1 MVTTTQRVPQLQ
13 APVAGEAG
21 KSCLIRIYPAGIQEG
36 LIDLPGDHRFII
48 GRGSECD
55 LELPDSAVSRQHA
68 CIELNGGRY
77 HLVDLG
83 STNGTYVNDK
93 LVRDRLLVSGDFIR
107 VGTHIMKFLS
117 SDHIETQYHE
127 TIYSMMITDGLTGIH
142 NKRYFLEALER
153 EIVRSQRH
161 RRPLSLAILDIDRF
175 KQLND
180 TYGHLA
186 GDAVLREMCNRI
198 KTTIRKDEVFARY
211 GGEEFVVVLPEAT
224 HKDALGVAERLRLL
238 VADIPFI
245 IDSVQIQ
252 VTISIGLSQTCGG
265 EDIDSATLLARA
277 DQNLYQA
284 KRSGRNRVVG

>member
-1 MVTTTQRVPQLQ
+1 MVTTTQRVPQMN
-13 APVAGEAG
+13 AARAEDSG

-36 LIDLPGDHRFII
+36 LIDLPRDRYVI
-48 GRGSECD
+48 GRGSECN

-68 CIELNGGRY
+68 CIEFEDNQY

-93 LVRDRLLVSGDFIR
+93 LVRKRQLVSGDFIR
-107 VGTHIMKFLS
+107 IGTHIMKFLS

-127 TIYSMMITDGLTGIH
+127 TIYAMMITDGLTGVH

-153 EIVRSQRH
+153 EIVRSHRH
-161 RRPLSLAILDIDRF
+161 RRPLSLAILDIDSF
-175 KQLND
+175 KKLND
-180 TYGHLA
+180 SYGHLA

-211 GGEEFVVVLPEAT
+211 GGEEFVVVLPEAS
-224 HKDALGVAERLRLL
+224 HRDAMGVAERLRSL
-238 VADIPFI
+238 VADIPFV

-252 VTISIGLSQTCGG
+252 VTISIGIAQTCGG
-265 EDIDSATLLARA
+265 EDIDSATLIARA
-277 DQNLYQA
+277 DQKLYEA